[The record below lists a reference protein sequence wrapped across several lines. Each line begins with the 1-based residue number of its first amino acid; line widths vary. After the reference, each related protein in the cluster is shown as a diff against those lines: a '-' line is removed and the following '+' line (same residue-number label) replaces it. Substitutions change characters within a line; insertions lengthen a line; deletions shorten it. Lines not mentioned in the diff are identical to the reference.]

1 MRRIMITNESLSR
14 ILWVIGA
21 FLVGRFADAMP
32 VWLFCGA
39 FIAGTVAGDIVG
51 YVLSRHR

>member
-1 MRRIMITNESLSR
+1 MITNESLSR